1 MFIAPNILGNASG
14 NKVILIKFVWKGPA
28 ETLSR
33 SMSQL
38 LWEQLRVYRQTS
50 QSLTWSDTDW
60 YYQFSDTEMTTDRDI
75 KVSLHIAGLLWS
87 DLKHETIRLTFL
99 FWEYQHITLNHSLI
113 PFSIFRTKLCQICC
127 HIGWKCSHA
136 RDFPPTGVKECLQ
149 ELLLQTQID

>member
-1 MFIAPNILGNASG
+1 MQIFWKMCLETKWFWFNLYEKVQRKHYQDLCHNFYGSNSG
-14 NKVILIKFVWKGPA
+14 FTDKLHN
-28 ETLSR
+28 
-33 SMSQL
+33 
-38 LWEQLRVYRQTS
+38 LWLVS
-50 QSLTWSDTDW
+50 DW
-60 YYQFSDTEMTTDRDI
+60 YYQFSDTEMTTDRAI

-99 FWEYQHITLNHSLI
+99 FWEAQHITLNHSLL

>member
-1 MFIAPNILGNASG
+1 MFIAPNILENVSG
-14 NKVILIKFVWKGPA
+14 NKVILIQFAWKRFSGNVVKIYVITFMGATQGLP
-28 ETLSR
+28 TNF
-33 SMSQL
+33 
-38 LWEQLRVYRQTS
+38 TI
-50 QSLTWSDTDW
+50 SDTDW
-60 YYQFSDTEMTTDRDI
+60 YYQFSDTEMTTDRAI

-99 FWEYQHITLNHSLI
+99 FWEAQHITLNHSLI